1 MAGEYRLPLAN
12 AGAVT
17 SIAPVFRFDRTT
29 PDTRNEVSSTFV
41 TPGLNLYFGRN
52 AWVMFNYDVVMP
64 GGRLDLGRGAGE
76 AVHSFKSMLR
86 IFF

>member
-1 MAGEYRLPLAN
+1 MEG
-12 AGAVT
+12 GA
-17 SIAPVFRFDRTT
+17 IAAST
-29 PDTRNEVSSTFV
+29 DTGNDASSTLV

-76 AVHSFKSMLR
+76 PVHSFKSMLR
-86 IFF
+86 VFF